1 MIASIQGGDSEN
13 DLDIP
18 FCFDPGTVAF
28 KPIDLLWGKFNYSI
42 RDAGDEMV
50 APSRTDTGFIYE
62 RLKRTPGVAPAGGA
76 LR

>member
-1 MIASIQGGDSEN
+1 MIASIQGGDNEN
-13 DLDIP
+13 GVHF
-18 FCFDPGTVAF
+18 FCFDPTPIGF
-28 KPIDLLWGKFNYSI
+28 QRIDLLWGKFNYSI